1 MPPHSRK
8 TRNAAENEGIAEG
21 ADRVGG
27 QTVTTTDAAL
37 SEPLLPTSLS
47 EEEAGDPVI
56 DDAVAD
62 HALEIEDESP
72 VSRSEK
78 PVALAFAPTTN
89 CYGRFLIPLGIVLT
103 HGLFFYGQTR
113 DMWSLISHYQ
123 ADVKYEATTMVTRV
137 TLDALHLP
145 HSHEYVI
152 PETDHVF
159 RTYTYVYA
167 MKELWNAQHMPG
179 LFLPR
184 LAAAGLFLFSGIW
197 PHLKLVMLHI
207 SWFTSFRNFQRR
219 QRTLAS
225 LSVLGKWSLVDV
237 LVVCVMVGV
246 LHLQW
251 TFTAEHVLGRIETHL
266 PEVVTLVHT
275 LYSAEQLCTMA
286 LKYSCQDPKNINHI
300 IECKACR
307 STINAWFDHPA
318 SVKDVL
324 QGLDTSGGGSA
335 QLSVVG
341 LRGIYAFCGAV
352 ILSILLSFIVDW
364 FDLQYRSTHP
374 TTVAALENGAVV
386 EVASPTDPSVTTTRA
401 LEEGSTNESDD
412 AILEQLLLA
421 SANGT
426 RRDARSRA
434 DREFDRAVRM
444 ENQRLPN
451 CLWQGLSY
459 VTVVLVILAT
469 VVITMERR
477 VFGALPKLLEETL
490 DVVWTKQYNFVWL
503 GYTTALAGK
512 WDLMLMSTFVWFII
526 AGPIVRAILCLFA
539 NRLYEKPTMSQAT
552 IVALYKRKRRLSI
565 WIDFIGAFCAWEVF
579 AVAVIMVDLLMPS
592 ITSTIL
598 MDPRCTQL
606 IPDESTCFQVE
617 FDIVKVTFWMV
628 VVGGCLL
635 LLVSQHVR
643 KNMEQICD

>member
-8 TRNAAENEGIAEG
+8 IPITPEREGIAEG
-21 ADRVGG
+21 ADRVHLLA
-27 QTVTTTDAAL
+27 TTTDAAL
-37 SEPLLPTSLS
+37 SEPLLPTSLAG
-47 EEEAGDPVI
+47 EESGDIVT
-56 DDAVAD
+56 DVAMAD
-62 HALEIEDESP
+62 HALEMENQ
-72 VSRSEK
+72 SRVNRPEK

-89 CYGRFLIPLGIVLT
+89 WYGRFLIPLGIVLT

-123 ADVKYEATTMVTRV
+123 ADIQYEATTMVTRV

-145 HSHEYVI
+145 HAHEYVL
-152 PETDHVF
+152 PATDHVL

-184 LAAAGLFLFSGIW
+184 LAAAGLGLFSGLW
-197 PHLKLVMLHI
+197 PHLKLILLHI
-207 SWFTSFRNFQRR
+207 SWFTSFSNFQRR

-225 LSVLGKWSLVDV
+225 LSILGKWSLVDV

-246 LHLQW
+246 LHLSW
-251 TFTAEHVLGRIETHL
+251 DFTAAHVLGRIETHL
-266 PEVVTLVHT
+266 PQVVALVHS

-286 LKYSCQDPKNINHI
+286 LKYSCQNPKNVEHI
-300 IECKACR
+300 VECRACR
-307 STINAWFDHPA
+307 STINAWFDHPDSA
-318 SVKDVL
+318 RDVL
-324 QGLDTSGGGSA
+324 AGLDTTGGGSA

-341 LRGIYAFCGAV
+341 LPGIYAFCGAV
-352 ILSILLSFIVDW
+352 MLSILLSFLVDW
-364 FDLQYRSTHP
+364 YDLQYRSATP
-374 TTVAALENGAVV
+374 RAAA
-386 EVASPTDPSVTTTRA
+386 EVASPPNATRA
-401 LEEGSTNESDD
+401 VEEGSTTVDEDD
-412 AILEQLLLA
+412 ALLEQLLQA
-421 SANGT
+421 SARGASP
-426 RRDARSRA
+426 RDVRSRA
-434 DREFDRAVRM
+434 DREFDRAIRM
-444 ENQRLPN
+444 ENQRRPN

-459 VTVVLVILAT
+459 VTVVLVVLAT

-490 DVVWTKQYNFVWL
+490 DVVWTKQYNFIWL
-503 GYTTALAGK
+503 AYTTALAGQ
-512 WDLMLMSTFVWFII
+512 WDLMLMGTFVWFII
-526 AGPIVRAILCLFA
+526 AGPIVRAILCVFA
-539 NRLYEKPTMSQAT
+539 NRLNEQPTMSQET
-552 IVALYKRKRRLSI
+552 IVALYRRKRRLSI

-617 FDIVKVTFWMV
+617 FDIVKMTFWMV
-628 VVGGCLL
+628 MAGGCLL

-643 KNMEQICD
+643 KNMEQVCE